1 MLPGAISAEG
11 IASGSGSTF
20 YASDMF
26 SGDIFRGDIR
36 KGVAEKFIDNPP
48 GRNALGLRVDV
59 ADRLLFAAGGFDGKG
74 YVYDSSTGATLVSY
88 QFSEAPSLINDVAL
102 TPAGAWFTNSF
113 QPELYFVPITNGHAG
128 EFTTLHL
135 SGPAAV
141 VQPDGINNN
150 GIQATSD
157 GSTLVVSHS
166 SSGALNVVN
175 PNTGTSRTID
185 DLSLPN
191 VDGILM
197 RGADPVCRA
206 DLPEPDGRG
215 PPQRRPHLRFGE
227 KGDHEQPVRGAHDR
241 CPVRGPA
248 CGSEREVRHRP
259 APRCH
264 QFRGCRRR
272 PLTDGAEPRH
282 AVGRRDEVDIRLGRV
297 TRAARAPVSTTG
309 NVIRIVASTASIRMT
324 SRRRPA
330 KVRTRSGSSGAACSP
345 DCRRQ
350 VGDSGR
356 APAVGGT
363 SAISGA

>member
-1 MLPGAISAEG
+1 MSRFTMRAVTASAVAAAVLVTAAPAQANHQEFQIVLPGAISAEG

-20 YASDMF
+20 YASDLF

-59 ADRLLFAAGGFDGKG
+59 ADGLLFAAGGFDGKG

-197 RGADPVCRA
+197 Q
-206 DLPEPDGRG
+206 GRTLYAA
-215 PPQRRPHLRFGE
+215 QTFQNRI
-227 KGDHEQPVRGAHDR
+227 A
-241 CPVRGPA
+241 
-248 CGSEREVRHRP
+248 EVRLS
-259 APRCH
+259 
-264 QFRGCRRR
+264 GD
-272 PLTDGAEPRH
+272 LT
-282 AVGRRDEVDIRLGRV
+282 
-297 TRAARAPVSTTG
+297 
-309 NVIRIVASTASIRMT
+309 
-324 SRRRPA
+324 
-330 KVRTRSGSSGAACSP
+330 SGSVRRVITSSLFEVPTTVALFGDRLAAVNAKFDTGLPP
-345 DCRRQ
+345 D
-350 VGDSGR
+350 
-356 APAVGGT
+356 AT
-363 SAISGA
+363 SFEVVVVDR

>member
-20 YASDMF
+20 YASDLF

-59 ADRLLFAAGGFDGKG
+59 ADGLLFAAGGFDGKG

-197 RGADPVCRA
+197 Q
-206 DLPEPDGRG
+206 GRTLYAA
-215 PPQRRPHLRFGE
+215 QTFQNRI
-227 KGDHEQPVRGAHDR
+227 A
-241 CPVRGPA
+241 
-248 CGSEREVRHRP
+248 EVRLS
-259 APRCH
+259 
-264 QFRGCRRR
+264 GD
-272 PLTDGAEPRH
+272 LT
-282 AVGRRDEVDIRLGRV
+282 
-297 TRAARAPVSTTG
+297 
-309 NVIRIVASTASIRMT
+309 
-324 SRRRPA
+324 
-330 KVRTRSGSSGAACSP
+330 SGSVRRVITSSLFEVPTTVALFGDRLAAVNAKFDTGLPP
-345 DCRRQ
+345 D
-350 VGDSGR
+350 
-356 APAVGGT
+356 AT
-363 SAISGA
+363 SFEVVVVDR